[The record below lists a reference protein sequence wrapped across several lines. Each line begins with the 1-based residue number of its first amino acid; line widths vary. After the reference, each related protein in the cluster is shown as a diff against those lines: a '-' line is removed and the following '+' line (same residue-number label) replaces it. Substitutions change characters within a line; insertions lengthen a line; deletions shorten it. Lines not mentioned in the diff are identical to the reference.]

1 MEILSF
7 GIDCAPRA
15 KSPQD
20 YAVRFSI
27 NLQSPAYLATD
38 RERFSTIVNSF
49 SRTPPKCSRSRG
61 IVFTLPWICCSPSR
75 GNPVHDRVEYA
86 VERYDRERLSFL
98 GVIKPGFFRV
108 MEPLA
113 RRQRR

>member
-38 RERFSTIVNSF
+38 RERFSTIVNTF
-49 SRTPPKCSRSRG
+49 PRTPIQVFTIPWNRVHVAVDLLFTIPWKPCSRSRG
-61 IVFTLPWICCSPSR
+61 IRSR
-75 GNPVHDRVEYA
+75 ACFHY
-86 VERYDRERLSFL
+86 
-98 GVIKPGFFRV
+98 
-108 MEPLA
+108 
-113 RRQRR
+113 